1 MIPLIGASG
10 LAVDSARGYLLKSR
24 LSKSLDTAGL
34 ASGRPALNNN
44 AAQVAREFFDINFG
58 DSGTVTLDEF
68 DVALSANRQFV
79 TLSAEATT
87 PTVFMRIF
95 GQDNMTVS
103 SRTVIESKT
112 TGLELSLVLDN
123 TGSMWGSKFS
133 AMQAAA
139 FDLVSIVYGGE
150 DVVDNLWFSVVPYTA
165 TVNIGASRSSWLSG
179 GDRVNTS
186 IGDFSTPGWKGCV
199 EARAKPL
206 DGDETTPAGAAFSSY
221 LYEATSRTEDNNWP
235 SFKLA
240 LSDRNNG
247 RGPNL
252 GCGPEI
258 LPLTASKTLVDAAVG
273 NMGAWHRGGT
283 TGNLGLSWG
292 WRTLSPGWRGLWGGA
307 TPATLP
313 LDYDAPLME
322 R

>member
-206 DGDETTPAGAAFSSY
+206 DGDDTTPAGAQPSHRISMKRPA
-221 LYEATSRTEDNNWP
+221 ERRT
-235 SFKLA
+235 
-240 LSDRNNG
+240 
-247 RGPNL
+247 
-252 GCGPEI
+252 
-258 LPLTASKTLVDAAVG
+258 
-273 NMGAWHRGGT
+273 T
-283 TGNLGLSWG
+283 TGHPSNWH
-292 WRTLSPGWRGLWGGA
+292 
-307 TPATLP
+307 
-313 LDYDAPLME
+313 
-322 R
+322 